1 MASGPHAVGNGPA
14 TPARKSPPRPARLV
28 HYVGF
33 RDDPGGIR
41 AANAARIYGPPDMV
55 HSNWDVYAANDVA
68 PGDIVIHADGEW
80 DRPPRSFS
88 TEAARNRLARSRN
101 PEPRAGETVD

>member
-1 MASGPHAVGNGPA
+1 MASGLRAVGKGPA
-14 TPARKSPPRPARLV
+14 TPPRKPPPRPARLV

-88 TEAARNRLARSRN
+88 TEAARNRLARKANS
-101 PEPRAGETVD
+101 GTSCG

>member
-1 MASGPHAVGNGPA
+1 MASGPRAVGKGSA
-14 TPARKSPPRPARLV
+14 TPSGKSPPRQARLV

-33 RDDPGGIR
+33 RDGPGGIR

-68 PGDIVIHADGEW
+68 PDDIVIHADGEW

-88 TEAARNRLARSRN
+88 TEAARNRRARKANS
-101 PEPRAGETVD
+101 GTSHG